1 MGYSGNQ
8 NTQVAF
14 IKISFP
20 TLAYIV
26 FYFLI
31 NEGICYGSNNNI
43 VVMFESAFFPV
54 LENELCPFR
63 SESFKDFNLKS
74 FFLTYIRIK
83 QERIDCNFSSMK
95 KSAAFA
101 HLPSSFPIWSEIESS
116 AKIVFPFAFGEI
128 RSKNL
133 CITSMQQSHYAIT
146 LLSFFLA
153 FAIWLLQIQ
162 VKSSMIC
169 SLGSVCSIS
178 QFSSKNLMP

>member
-20 TLAYIV
+20 ALAYIV

-54 LENELCPFR
+54 LENELCPFCC
-63 SESFKDFNLKS
+63 ESFKDFNLKS

-83 QERIDCNFSSMK
+83 QERIDCNFSSRRY
-95 KSAAFA
+95 S
-101 HLPSSFPIWSEIESS
+101 
-116 AKIVFPFAFGEI
+116 
-128 RSKNL
+128 
-133 CITSMQQSHYAIT
+133 
-146 LLSFFLA
+146 LS
-153 FAIWLLQIQ
+153 
-162 VKSSMIC
+162 
-169 SLGSVCSIS
+169 
-178 QFSSKNLMP
+178 